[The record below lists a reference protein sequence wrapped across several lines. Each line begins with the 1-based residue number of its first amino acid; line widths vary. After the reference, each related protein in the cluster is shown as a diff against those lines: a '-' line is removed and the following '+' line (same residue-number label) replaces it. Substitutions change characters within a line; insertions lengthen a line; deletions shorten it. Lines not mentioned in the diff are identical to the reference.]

1 MAFLLTPTSLRTV
14 TFITV
19 SLDTVLVY
27 LTIQLHTP
35 LHPFLS
41 APAHFLSCL
50 LHTFS
55 LNNHLSN
62 LHIHN
67 TTALH
72 PYYSPTPIPTVLP
85 LFPYHYHTNLPF
97 SFPQIP
103 HCLSVYIT
111 YFTTI
116 WCRSSS
122 YITTAIGLYYTY
134 LL

>member
-14 TFITV
+14 TSITV

-27 LTIQLHTP
+27 LTIHLHTP

-85 LFPYHYHTNLPF
+85 LFPYHYYTNLPF
-97 SFPQIP
+97 SFPTNTS
-103 HCLSVYIT
+103 LYV
-111 YFTTI
+111 
-116 WCRSSS
+116 W
-122 YITTAIGLYYTY
+122 LYY
-134 LL
+134 LLKHNLLYIFTIHYTCSRSI